1 MKTFL
6 CCLVLCGANLAVDL
20 RAQSQVVPAAAVS
33 ARDGFTRSSSTGVL
47 FTQNNVTVKLERP
60 MVLTNGLRVQPD
72 GAVLLPNGEKAELH
86 NNQLLTLEGKFE
98 DVALTPQGVAPV
110 TSVVPPEKK

>member
-1 MKTFL
+1 MKTFI
-6 CCLVLCGANLAVDL
+6 CCLVLLGAGLAVDL
-20 RAQSQVVPAAAVS
+20 RAQSQVIPAGAVS
-33 ARDGFTRSSSTGVL
+33 ARDGFTRSTTGVL

-72 GAVLLPNGEKAELH
+72 GAVQLPNGDKAELH

-98 DVALTPQGVAPV
+98 DVALNPQGVAPV